1 MRLLLEGIR
10 AGWKN
15 IGCGDN
21 RGRGKANH
29 YEGDTHSVTAYG
41 ETIMGPI
48 QCVYIE
54 RARARVRERGRQR
67 ERKREGPFI

>member
-1 MRLLLEGIR
+1 M
-10 AGWKN
+10 
-15 IGCGDN
+15 
-21 RGRGKANH
+21 
-29 YEGDTHSVTAYG
+29 TAYG